1 MDTPPIPIRCARL
14 PGARYAAIGQTISL
28 FIRITPIIEQY
39 NLFPL
44 GKQEKKKSLLFFRF
58 ASTIQKRVQEG
69 GSPVERRPDHILLR
83 LKEAGFSAWFVG
95 GCVRD
100 TLLGRPIHD
109 WDITTS
115 ALPEEIME
123 VFPRCVPTGIRHGT
137 VTVLDG
143 ENAYE
148 VTTFRVD
155 GDYRDG
161 RHPESVRFVA
171 AVEDDLAR
179 RDFTV
184 NAMAMD
190 ETGAVLDVFG
200 GKEDLAAKLL
210 RCVGVPEERFR
221 EDALRMLRALRFS
234 AQLGFT
240 IEEETYR
247 AIRSCAQLSAGL
259 SAERVRDEVEKTLL
273 SDDPEKVYEMAKLGL
288 LAEFG
293 IADGEDKPSPA
304 ELPKLREV
312 RWAGFFRAWPQ
323 ASWERFKLDKKC
335 GRTAQESAAL
345 YLPKRDRLAW
355 KRLIS
360 RHGEAVARCTAAL
373 SGEREAVEEILQSG
387 ECLYLKDLAVGGK
400 DVRGV
405 EGKQVGA
412 VLEQLLAHVL
422 EHPEDN
428 TREKLLAMV
437 QG

>member
-1 MDTPPIPIRCARL
+1 MD
-14 PGARYAAIGQTISL
+14 
-28 FIRITPIIEQY
+28 
-39 NLFPL
+39 
-44 GKQEKKKSLLFFRF
+44 
-58 ASTIQKRVQEG
+58 
-69 GSPVERRPDHILLR
+69 RRPDHILLQ

-115 ALPEEIME
+115 ALPEETMR
-123 VFPRCVPTGIRHGT
+123 VFSRCVPTGILHGT

-161 RHPESVRFVA
+161 RHPESVCFVA

-200 GKEDLAAKLL
+200 GKDDLAAKKL

-234 AQLGFT
+234 AQLGFV

-247 AIRSCAQLSAGL
+247 AIRSCASLCAGL

-293 IADGEDKPSPA
+293 ISDGENLPPLA
-304 ELPKLREV
+304 WLPKRREV

-323 ASWERFKLDKKC
+323 ASWEQFRLDKKC
-335 GRTAQESAAL
+335 GRTAQESAMLAGE
-345 YLPKRDRLAW
+345 KRDRLAW

-360 RHGEAVARCTAAL
+360 RYGEAVAQCTAAL
-373 SGEREAVEEILQSG
+373 DGQEDTVAEILRSG
-387 ECLYLKDLAVGGK
+387 ECLHLKELAVGGR
-400 DVRGV
+400 DLTGV
-405 EGKQVGA
+405 EGKQVGEI
-412 VLEQLLAHVL
+412 LGRLLAHVL
-422 EHPEDN
+422 EHPQDN
-428 TREKLLAMV
+428 TREKLLAMLPE
-437 QG
+437 